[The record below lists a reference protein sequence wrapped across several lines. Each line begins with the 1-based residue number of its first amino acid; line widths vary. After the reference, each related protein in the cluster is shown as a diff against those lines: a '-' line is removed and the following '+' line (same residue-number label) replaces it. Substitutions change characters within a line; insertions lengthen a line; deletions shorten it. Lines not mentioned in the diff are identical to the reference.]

1 VKIGDEFD
9 IWLIGFTGWHAF
21 ASARSANKERL
32 MNRLRHLADAL
43 PNVIATAGH
52 RDPCNAAYPA
62 RQKARRATLSG
73 AVKTSPRSKSAALT
87 SS

>member
-1 VKIGDEFD
+1 MKIGDEFD

-62 RQKARRATLSG
+62 RQKARRATLN
-73 AVKTSPRSKSAALT
+73 AAPSKRRRAQKAQR
-87 SS
+87 